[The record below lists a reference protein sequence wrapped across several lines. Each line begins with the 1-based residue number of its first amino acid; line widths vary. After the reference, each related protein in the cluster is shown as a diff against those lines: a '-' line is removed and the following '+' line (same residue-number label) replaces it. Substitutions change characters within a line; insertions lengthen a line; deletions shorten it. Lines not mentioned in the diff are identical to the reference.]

1 MSATTYGDVQRWLKE
16 YRVPASALTD
26 EEMRAAYCREARE
39 RVLKFRD
46 HQIREIFARAAKAQ
60 PDNRFLVSLASAVV
74 SATDEELD
82 LLRPATLVFIERLHL

>member
-16 YRVPASALTD
+16 YRIPPSALTD
-26 EEMRAAYCREARE
+26 DEMRAAYCRQARE

-46 HQIREIFARAAKAQ
+46 HQIREIFAKAAREH

-82 LLRPATLVFIERLHL
+82 LLRPATLLFIEKLHL